1 MSASLK
7 GLLLFVA
14 ALLYVSS
21 VPVAHAHGNVPGKS
35 SLPAA
40 KITEGPPR
48 ARAAPVL
55 SSAPQ
60 IVVAAPVYEK
70 QAGVYE
76 ADAFPAEAPKRPK
89 LGDAPLPL
97 STPGRYL
104 HTSVVI
110 GNKMYVYGG
119 ISAYSNQY
127 FNDAWLYSVGDDQW
141 NQLQGNFIP
150 PLPRN
155 GGLGLDSNP
164 DFKPADIPTAPALET
179 SPNQRPGLSTALLN
193 AEGAPV
199 NPLLPHLKAQ
209 RPVRVVALPP
219 IHAKQLSATDAAK
232 ARAEGRVKDG
242 HLVFLQTEEH
252 LDLSHSSRIRNKLR
266 QRLHTATSQDG
277 GEETANAATEDSSSS
292 SSTINSGSY
301 YAQPYPRPSSIPHT
315 IAAGAETHSSVHP
328 LRGQNL
334 PPVPY
339 DFWELDIDSKE
350 WHVVDVATSKPNPHN
365 FFTSPQTIN
374 DPVFKDPNPA
384 LLPPSRR
391 LHTAVVI
398 REKMVVFGG
407 VSYNNIILGD
417 VWVFDPEAK
426 SWVEANP
433 DTKAEGAA
441 PILPRE
447 GHTAIVGKT
456 GTDMYI
462 FGGVSYGFMPF
473 NDLWVYNAADNVWKR
488 LQHHTSAQDKVP
500 LARWLHTAVYDPKD
514 DQMVV
519 FGGVTAGHVPLNDV
533 WFLNM
538 ETLEWTTPAIAGI
551 PPFPRMMHTATLMK
565 RLMFVQGGA
574 ANNLPMDDVW
584 VLDLEHKTWKEI
596 LPAGPYP
603 FARVGATA
611 VLLSPA
617 YSTMAANDPANANRH
632 ATAADLA
639 GLAYNPNE
647 GDDDVHDA
655 HLQWTVSS
663 EEIDAKPVVGS
674 FSNEG
679 VDNGSGG
686 IGNPEALK
694 QIADPQNVHTAK
706 SGIPVRPLF
715 RYRKHPI
722 NNFWILVF
730 GGATA
735 QAAPAAATTP
745 ATTPAKTTPKPAAAT
760 PATKPVHKSPLKKLI
775 KNSAATHVGGA
786 AAVPGTLSPFLQ
798 AQLQQPPQLP
808 GILGRPTG
816 FPYGYMPGAPRVG
829 VAEEAPEALHFQAEP
844 DVPFNPQ
851 QFQAQDQQVQ
861 NSFAYPFV
869 APQPILQQQQPVVQ
883 NPYY

>member
-1 MSASLK
+1 MVSASLK

-14 ALLYVSS
+14 ALLLVSS
-21 VPVAHAHGNVPGKS
+21 PTRAHGSLPTKA

-40 KITEGPPR
+40 KVTDGPPK
-48 ARAAPVL
+48 AHPAPVL
-55 SSAPQ
+55 TSAPQ

-70 QAGVYE
+70 QAGVFE
-76 ADAFPAEAPKRPK
+76 PDAFPSDAPKRPK

-97 STPGRYL
+97 SSPGRYL

-119 ISAYSNQY
+119 IASYSDQY

-150 PLPRN
+150 PLPKN

-164 DFKPADIPTAPALET
+164 DFKPNDVPTAPALET
-179 SPNQRPGLSTALLN
+179 SPNTRPGLSTALLN
-193 AEGAPV
+193 SESRV
-199 NPLLPHLKAQ
+199 NTLLPHLKAQ

-219 IHAKQLSATDAAK
+219 INAKQLSSVDAAK
-232 ARAEGRVKDG
+232 ARSEGRVKDG
-242 HLVFLQTEEH
+242 HLMFLQTEEH
-252 LDLSHSSRIRNKLR
+252 LELSHSSRIRHKLR
-266 QRLHTATSQDG
+266 QRIQSTISEEPEASA
-277 GEETANAATEDSSSS
+277 GEEAGAPVT
-292 SSTINSGSY
+292 SGSY
-301 YAQPYPRPSSIPHT
+301 FAQPYPRPPSITHT
-315 IAAGAETHSSVHP
+315 IAAGAESHDSVNP
-328 LRGQNL
+328 LRGKNL

-339 DFWELDIDSKE
+339 DFWVLDVDSKE
-350 WHVVDVATSKPNPHN
+350 WSVVDVAISKPNPHN
-365 FFTSPQTIN
+365 FFTSPQTVE
-374 DPVFKDPNPA
+374 DPIFKDPNPA

-391 LHTAVVI
+391 LHSAVVI

-417 VWVFDPEAK
+417 VWVFDPEEK

-456 GTDMYI
+456 GTDMYV

-488 LQHHTSAQDKVP
+488 LQHHTGANDKVP

-538 ETLEWTTPAIAGI
+538 ETLEWSTQSISGI

-574 ANNLPMDDVW
+574 ANNLPMDDLW
-584 VLDLEHKTWKEI
+584 VLDLDHMSWKEI
-596 LPAGPYP
+596 MPAGPYP
-603 FARVGATA
+603 FARVGASA

-632 ATAADLA
+632 ATAADLQ

-647 GDDDVHDA
+647 GDEDVHDA
-655 HLQWTVSS
+655 HLQWTVSG

-674 FSNEG
+674 FSSEG
-679 VDNGSGG
+679 LDNGSGG
-686 IGNPEALK
+686 VGNPEALK
-694 QIADPQNVHTAK
+694 QIAEPKNVQSSR
-706 SGIPVRPLF
+706 SGVPVRPLF

-735 QAAPAAATTP
+735 QAAPATNTASAA
-745 ATTPAKTTPKPAAAT
+745 AASAAKPAS
-760 PATKPVHKSPLKKLI
+760 KPKSTVKSPVKKVV
-775 KNSAATHVGGA
+775 KPHGA
-786 AAVPGTLSPFLQ
+786 KVSVVAPSQSPVAPGTLSPFLQ

-808 GILGRPTG
+808 GVLGRPTG
-816 FPYGYMPGAPRVG
+816 FPYSYMPGAPRPG
-829 VAEEAPEALHFQAEP
+829 DAPPEPLHFKVEP
-844 DVPFNPQ
+844 DVPFDAQ
-851 QFQAQDQQVQ
+851 QFQQQDQQLQ
-861 NSFAYPFV
+861 QQFAYPFV
-869 APQPILQQQQPVVQ
+869 APQQQQQPIYQ
-883 NPYY
+883 RPYY

>member
-1 MSASLK
+1 MMSASLK

-14 ALLYVSS
+14 ALLLVSS
-21 VPVAHAHGNVPGKS
+21 PTRVHGNIPGKS

-40 KITEGPPR
+40 KVTSGPPK
-48 ARAAPVL
+48 AHAAPVL
-55 SSAPQ
+55 TSAPQ

-76 ADAFPAEAPKRPK
+76 PDAFPADAPKRPK

-97 STPGRYL
+97 ASPGRYL

-119 ISAYSNQY
+119 IAAYTDQY

-150 PLPRN
+150 PLPKN
-155 GGLGLDSNP
+155 GGLGLDSSPN
-164 DFKPADIPTAPALET
+164 FKPNDIPTAPALET
-179 SPNQRPGLSTALLN
+179 SPNSRPGLSAALLN
-193 AEGAPV
+193 PEGHI
-199 NPLLPHLKAQ
+199 NPLLPHLKSQ

-219 IHAKQLSATDAAK
+219 INAKQLSPHDAAK
-232 ARAEGRVKDG
+232 ARSEGRVKDG
-242 HLVFLQTEEH
+242 RLMFLQTDEH
-252 LDLSHSSRIRNKLR
+252 LELSHSSRIRNKLR
-266 QRLHTATSQDG
+266 QRIQSNSAQEPEAAESDASAASTPVTNG
-277 GEETANAATEDSSSS
+277 G
-292 SSTINSGSY
+292 Y
-301 YAQPYPRPSSIPHT
+301 YAQPFPRPASIPHT
-315 IAAGAETHSSVHP
+315 IAAGAETHDSVNP
-328 LRGQNL
+328 LRGKNL

-339 DFWELDIDSKE
+339 DFWVLDIDSKE
-350 WHVVDVATSKPNPHN
+350 WSVVDVATSKPNPHN
-365 FFTSPQTIN
+365 FFTSPQTVN

-391 LHTAVVI
+391 LHSAVVI

-417 VWVFDPEAK
+417 VWVFDPEEK

-456 GTDMYI
+456 GTDMYV

-488 LQHHTSAQDKVP
+488 LQHHTGANDKVP

-538 ETLEWTTPAIAGI
+538 ESLEWTTPAISGI

-574 ANNLPMDDVW
+574 ANNLPMDDLW
-584 VLDLEHKTWKEI
+584 VLDLDHKSWKEI
-596 LPAGPYP
+596 MPAGPYP

-617 YSTMAANDPANANRH
+617 YSTIAANDPANANHH
-632 ATAADLA
+632 ATAEDLK

-647 GDDDVHDA
+647 GDEDVHDS
-655 HLQWTVSS
+655 HLQWTVSG

-674 FSNEG
+674 FSSEG
-679 VDNGSGG
+679 LDNGNGG

-694 QIADPQNVHTAK
+694 QIADPKNIQSSR
-706 SGIPVRPLF
+706 SGIPIRPLF

-735 QAAPAAATTP
+735 QAAPTATTN
-745 ATTPAKTTPKPAAAT
+745 AASAAGAKASAV
-760 PATKPVHKSPLKKLI
+760 KPVTKAKATIKKVVKPHGAKVSPV
-775 KNSAATHVGGA
+775 APTATSPVA
-786 AAVPGTLSPFLQ
+786 PGTLSPFLQ
-798 AQLQQPPQLP
+798 AQLQQPPQFP
-808 GILGRPTG
+808 GVLGQPTG
-816 FPYGYMPGAPRVG
+816 FPYAYVPGASRPGDVP
-829 VAEEAPEALHFQAEP
+829 PEALHFNVEP
-844 DVPFNPQ
+844 DVAFNPQ
-851 QFQAQDQQVQ
+851 LFQQQDQQLQ
-861 NSFAYPFV
+861 QQFAYPFV
-869 APQPILQQQQPVVQ
+869 APQQQQQQQPIVQ
-883 NPYY
+883 RPYY